1 MCRRHLLAVL
11 LSAAALAPLAR
22 AAEPVATIGGV
33 TFDGRSQVGGQSLVL
48 NGVGARAVA
57 VFKAYVA
64 ALYLPR
70 RAQTVEAI
78 AAMPGAKRL
87 QMRMFYDIPM
97 AEFAKAFRK
106 GVSRNTAADEVP
118 RLAARM
124 EGFDRSL
131 EEASRDLGDTAWKSF
146 RNLPSVHVLTMG
158 ELNTYDVLVS
168 DFVVFTEATLPGA
181 SVAGVAMSHG
191 INANI
196 VHRWLRERAGQAS
209 SQSGFV
215 ALSLPPAKSQLPPLG
230 DGPAK
235 PEQDI
240 RIELRRGATVVNVA
254 WPASQASECAAW
266 MRELLR

>member
-97 AEFAKAFRK
+97 AEFAKAFRQGVERNQTPEVQQRLADRVAAFGALVTTQEKARK
-106 GVSRNTAADEVP
+106 GDTVNLDFVPGSGMQFWLNGKQIGAAIPGDDFYTALLHVFLGEHVADE
-118 RLAARM
+118 RL
-124 EGFDRSL
+124 
-131 EEASRDLGDTAWKSF
+131 
-146 RNLPSVHVLTMG
+146 
-158 ELNTYDVLVS
+158 
-168 DFVVFTEATLPGA
+168 
-181 SVAGVAMSHG
+181 
-191 INANI
+191 
-196 VHRWLRERAGQAS
+196 RAG
-209 SQSGFV
+209 
-215 ALSLPPAKSQLPPLG
+215 LLG
-230 DGPAK
+230 RAD
-235 PEQDI
+235 
-240 RIELRRGATVVNVA
+240 
-254 WPASQASECAAW
+254 
-266 MRELLR
+266 